1 MARVFLGVSLSDGLQ
16 NKAIAWRNAHPNLP
30 VRWIADKNI
39 HITLLSPWEENDTE
53 SALEKLEGLKG
64 EFKEIC
70 VDFNWISLGPNT
82 LEPRLIWAYGRPPV
96 EITKLATA
104 AHKALA
110 LQTAERNFKL
120 HITLARFHTED
131 FKKFP
136 TKELHESID
145 WKMSVE
151 KVTLFES
158 ILQPQGA
165 DYRPLGEISL

>member
-1 MARVFLGVSLSDGLQ
+1 MALSDKLQ
-16 NKAIAWRNAHPNLP
+16 SKAIAWRNAHPNLP

-64 EFKEIC
+64 EFKEIHINF
-70 VDFNWISLGPNT
+70 DWISLGPNSI
-82 LEPRLIWAYGRPPV
+82 EPRLIWAYGRPPV
-96 EITKLATA
+96 GILQLASA
-104 AHKALA
+104 AHKALE

-136 TKELHESID
+136 TKEIHEAID
-145 WKMSVE
+145 WEMTVK

-158 ILQPQGA
+158 ILKPEGA